1 MDEEEQEQEPPPEEL
16 EEDEEIDPEYLE
28 YLLSQQ
34 SRECSLSLL

>member
-1 MDEEEQEQEPPPEEL
+1 MDEEEEQEPPPEEL

-34 SRECSLSLL
+34 SREFSLCFL